1 MLEGLIQDY
10 QLTLPAILRRAET
23 LYGYREIVTRKPDRS
38 FHRYTYAD
46 FVSRAKKLAVA
57 LKRLGVESGSRV
69 GTLAPNSYQHL
80 EAYFGV
86 PSSGGVLHTINPRLH
101 EDDLSYIVN
110 HAEDKVLLV
119 DGTLVEVL
127 ESFREEVNVDHVVVF
142 DHGDNPVPDGTISYE
157 ELLADEEEFEYPKFD
172 EKQAAALCYTS
183 GTTGR
188 PKGSLYSHRAIAL
201 HSMMVAL
208 GNTLALR
215 ETDCVLPVVPMYHV
229 NAWGLPFAS
238 TLVGAKQVM
247 PGSHLDAQSIIED
260 LEQEKV
266 TLTAGVPTVYL
277 PVLEALDEEPENHD
291 LSGLRSMVIGGSAA
305 PKGLIQAYKER
316 HGIDVLHAW
325 GMTEMSPIGT
335 VSNLTSDLLELPE
348 DEQLD
353 YKAKQGYPVPFIE
366 IRARNEETD
375 EFVPWNGETMGELEV
390 RGPWVASS
398 YFKTEEGAEDFTEDG
413 WFKTGDIV
421 SIDEHGFIEVQDRDK
436 DLVKSG
442 GEWISSVQLENAL
455 MTHEAVAE
463 AAVIA
468 IPHEK
473 WDERPLAVVVLK
485 EGQEITAED
494 LQEHLEGDF
503 AKFWLPDAYEF
514 VEEIPKT
521 ATGKFRKLALREQ
534 FKGYQFA
541 QS

>member
-1 MLEGLIQDY
+1 
-10 QLTLPAILRRAET
+10 
-23 LYGYREIVTRKPDRS
+23 
-38 FHRYTYAD
+38 
-46 FVSRAKKLAVA
+46 
-57 LKRLGVESGSRV
+57 
-69 GTLAPNSYQHL
+69 
-80 EAYFGV
+80 
-86 PSSGGVLHTINPRLH
+86 
-101 EDDLSYIVN
+101 VN

-119 DGTLVEVL
+119 DETLVEVL
-127 ESFREEVNVDHVVVF
+127 ESFWKEVNVEHVVVF
-142 DHGDNPVPDGTISYE
+142 DHGDNAVPDGTISYE

-188 PKGSLYSHRAIAL
+188 PKGSLYSHRAIVL

-215 ETDCVLPVVPMYHV
+215 ETDCVLPVVPLYHV

-291 LSGLRSMVIGGSAA
+291 LAALRSMVIGGSAA

-325 GMTEMSPIGT
+325 GMTEMRPIAT

-348 DEQLD
+348 NEQLD

-375 EFVPWNGETMGELEV
+375 EFVPWDDETMDELEV

-398 YFKTEEGAEDFTEDG
+398 YFNTEEGAEDFTEDG

-421 SIDEHGFIEVQDRDK
+421 SIDEHGFIDIQDRDK

-473 WDERPLAVVVLK
+473 WDERPLAVVALK
-485 EGQEITAED
+485 EGQKTTAED

-514 VEEIPKT
+514 IEEIPKT

>member
-23 LYGYREIVTRKPDRS
+23 LYGYREIVTRVPDKS
-38 FHRYTYAD
+38 FHRYTYTG
-46 FVSRAKKLAVA
+46 FVSRAKKLAVG
-57 LKRLGVESGSRV
+57 LEKLGVGSGDRV
-69 GTLAPNSYQHL
+69 GTLAPNTYQHL

-101 EDDLSYIVN
+101 EDDLAYIVN

-119 DGTLVEVL
+119 DETLVEVL
-127 ESFREEVNVDHVVVF
+127 ESFREEVTVEHVVVL
-142 DHGDNPVPDGTISYE
+142 DYGDGPVPDGTTSYK
-157 ELLADEEEFEYPKFD
+157 ELLAGADEGEFEYPELD

-188 PKGSLYSHRAIAL
+188 PKGALYSHRAIAL

-208 GNTLALR
+208 GNTLDLK

-247 PGSHLDAQSIIED
+247 PGVHLDAQSIIED
-260 LEQEKV
+260 FEQEEV

-277 PVLEALDEEPENHD
+277 PVLEALDEETEEHD
-291 LSGLRSMVIGGSAA
+291 LSALRSMVIGGSAA
-305 PKGLIQAYKER
+305 PKELIKAYKER
-316 HGIDVLHAW
+316 HGIDVIHAW

-366 IRARNEETD
+366 IRARDEETD
-375 EFVPWNGETMGELEV
+375 EFVPWDDETMGELEV

-421 SIDEHGFIEVQDRDK
+421 SIDEHGFINIQDRDK

-455 MTHEAVAE
+455 MAHEAVAE

-473 WDERPLAVVVLK
+473 WDERPLAIVVLK
-485 EGQEITAED
+485 EGQEVTAEE
-494 LQEHLEGDF
+494 LLSHLEGDF
-503 AKFWLPDAYEF
+503 AKWQLPDAVEF
-514 VEEIPKT
+514 VDEIPRT
-521 ATGKFRKLALREQ
+521 ATGKFLKMELREQ
-534 FKGYQFA
+534 FKDYQLA
-541 QS
+541 